1 MIHEIY
7 KNEGRLKGGS
17 KKALFHLRRKQFV
30 SKSKNYFSKNL
41 FFSILTT
48 LIIGV
53 VLIVASVYFQ
63 QSILLDTLKV
73 QTHSMTSVWA
83 NKLSVKD
90 VESALE
96 NKDWESPGQ
105 KRLTTIFDSFSE
117 NNLNV
122 AQAYIFGAELQ
133 DGNKTSLIA
142 FPTHLVTAFKEAN
155 LNIGDMYEQPS
166 EVAVAIES
174 MLESK
179 KETFT
184 EVYNDDFGTWMSVL
198 YPILN
203 SNGEVVAYFAVD
215 VNAEVIPNGQSSF
228 LKASIS
234 LLLISLLVSVGMQYF
249 VARKTLLPLNELI
262 LGIEQVS
269 HGKFNFSL
277 SEKGSFGELN
287 KQFNAMISNMR
298 TVLSSIKQTAT
309 NVLDASNELYQIT
322 EDNSQSIASIN
333 FEVKDMS
340 SRVDVQESST
350 EECNRSIEDI
360 SRSLQEIA
368 ENASEVAAT
377 SQDMKHKSED
387 GNMAVQTISN
397 QMLRINETSLFTSET
412 MKLLEFKAKEI
423 GDILN
428 IIKGITEQTNLLALN
443 ASIEAARAGEHGKGF
458 SVVAEEVRK
467 LADQSK
473 NSTDEISNLIA
484 DIQSETNKAVEYAS
498 KGTEEAKKGLNIA
511 NQTGE
516 VFIEI
521 LNSINMVV
529 DQVEGISSSTQQMS
543 AGTEQVSSMMDDLT
557 DIARKTAGST
567 TKINDTAVMQES
579 SLQEI
584 STFASNLSNVADE
597 LNSMVSKF
605 ET

>member
-17 KKALFHLRRKQFV
+17 KKALFDLRRKQFV

-53 VLIVASVYFQ
+53 VLIAASAYFQ

-174 MLESK
+174 MLKSK

-184 EVYNDDFGTWMSVL
+184 KVYNDDFGTWMSVL

-215 VNAEVIPNGQSSF
+215 VNAEVIPNGLSSF

-262 LGIEQVS
+262 WGIEQVA

-340 SRVDVQESST
+340 NHVDVQKSST

-387 GNMAVQTISN
+387 GNIAVQTISN

-428 IIKGITEQTNLLALN
+428 IVKGITEQTNLLALN

-467 LADQSK
+467 LADQSG
-473 NSTDEISNLIA
+473 NSTDKISNLIA
-484 DIQSETNKAVEYAS
+484 DIQSETNKAVEYAN

-543 AGTEQVSSMMDDLT
+543 AGTEEVSSMMDDLT
-557 DIARKTAGST
+557 DIAKKTAGST
-567 TKINDTAVMQES
+567 TNIKNTAVTQES